1 MRDARVSTTGEAL
14 QYRVFFRWG
23 IDVRRR
29 VVLPGSSFGRRH
41 QGVQRQ
47 LVLVA
52 DDDMPILRLVRT
64 KLQADGYSVITATNG
79 QEAVEAFE
87 TFEND
92 QPDLVILD
100 IMMPVMDG
108 LEAMRRIRQESRVPI
123 ILLTARTAGRD
134 KVRGLDAGADDY
146 ITKPFDPDEL
156 SARVAAVLRRTTTD
170 EPPMM
175 RVLEYDDVTIEL
187 TNRRVTVRGK
197 EVQLSKTEWEV
208 LHLLAVNAG
217 RVMLHGELLSRIW
230 GPEFRD
236 ETYYLRTW
244 VSRLRKKLGD
254 RHDEPSLITTFQG
267 IGYRLEP
274 PLGDHRGH

>member
-1 MRDARVSTTGEAL
+1 MRK
-14 QYRVFFRWG
+14 
-23 IDVRRR
+23 
-29 VVLPGSSFGRRH
+29 
-41 QGVQRQ
+41 Q
-47 LVLVA
+47 LVLVV
-52 DDDMPILRLVRT
+52 DDDAPVLRLVRA
-64 KLQADGYSVITATNG
+64 KLQADGYAVMTAMNG
-79 QEAVEAFE
+79 QEAVDACERE
-87 TFEND
+87 P
-92 QPDLVILD
+92 PDIVVMD
-100 IMMPVMDG
+100 VMMPVMDG
-108 LEAMRRIRQESRVPI
+108 LDAMRRIRQESRVPI

-156 SARVAAVLRRTTTD
+156 SARVAAVLRRTSGAPAQP
-170 EPPMM
+170 EQ
-175 RVLEYDDVTIEL
+175 VLEYEHVTIDL
-187 TNRRVTVRGK
+187 GNRRVTVDGQ
-197 EVQLSKTEWEV
+197 EVQLSRTEWEV

-274 PLGDHRGH
+274 PGVSA